1 MSSIRTLN
9 DVNRERSA
17 VFTGEIHSRSGL
29 IVFRWLPAVA
39 PVLPL
44 VYRACLTLLE
54 RSVAMVRHSG
64 VTQTPPAWIAVVV
77 FVALV
82 FAVPTGSL
90 MVGHVLGNVQP
101 VTRRQRHGRWAAH
114 LAFTAPSMLVAMGN
128 FARLLNARSLVTPAW
143 LVLWSGAA
151 LFVLL
156 SPQTVVTPIKTPGL
170 RRLPLRTFHA
180 ISAAGILVM
189 FLVPH
194 ISNHTT
200 AIWSGATHMG
210 VMRVLR
216 TVYRSGTGEPIL
228 VGLLAF
234 QMISGLALLLPR
246 VRINKS
252 GVFDTL
258 QTMSGIYLFV
268 FLTSHMTAAFSARAA
283 NVDTN
288 WLWLVGPSGTL
299 LAGPSMTVVPHYFL
313 GPLILFT
320 HVACGL
326 RNVRFAGSGSRL
338 LSDRWAV
345 GMIATGALVGSV
357 ILAALFGVHVRS

>member
-1 MSSIRTLN
+1 MLSTSPTINELN
-9 DVNRERSA
+9 RRRSVVLTA
-17 VFTGEIHSRSGL
+17 EAS
-29 IVFRWLPAVA
+29 RWLPAVA
-39 PVLPL
+39 PVLAL
-44 VYRACLTLLE
+44 VYPSCVTLLE

-64 VTQTPPAWIAVVV
+64 ETKTPLAWIAVLIS
-77 FVALV
+77 FALV
-82 FAVPTGSL
+82 CAVPAGSL

-101 VTRRQRHGRWAAH
+101 VTLRQRRGRWVAH

-143 LVLWSGAA
+143 LVLWFAAA

-156 SPQTVVTPIKTPGL
+156 SPQNVTPTKTSTV

-180 ISAAGILVM
+180 ISAASILAL

-194 ISNHTT
+194 ISNHVT
-200 AIWSGATHMG
+200 AIWSGATHIG

-216 TVYRSGTGEPIL
+216 TVYRSGTAEPFL
-228 VGLLAF
+228 VGLIAF
-234 QMISGLALLLPR
+234 QMISGLALVLTRL
-246 VRINKS
+246 RITKS

-258 QTMSGIYLFV
+258 QTMSGVYLFV
-268 FLTSHMTAAFSARAA
+268 FLMSHMTAAFSARAA

-288 WLWLVGPSGTL
+288 WLWLVGRAGTL

-338 LSDRWAV
+338 LSDRWAA

-357 ILAALFGVHVRS
+357 IIAALFGVHVRS

>member
-200 AIWSGATHMG
+200 AIWSGAT
-210 VMRVLR
+210 
-216 TVYRSGTGEPIL
+216 
-228 VGLLAF
+228 
-234 QMISGLALLLPR
+234 
-246 VRINKS
+246 
-252 GVFDTL
+252 
-258 QTMSGIYLFV
+258 
-268 FLTSHMTAAFSARAA
+268 
-283 NVDTN
+283 
-288 WLWLVGPSGTL
+288 
-299 LAGPSMTVVPHYFL
+299 
-313 GPLILFT
+313 LILFT